1 MVRTVVFVF
10 YDFLKLLAFI
20 MKNSFILLV
29 LIVLISCQNAI
40 PKHETVNN
48 IFKSDILKVIDEV
61 SKLEG
66 LIESNSSTV
75 ELQRQF
81 LNAHSSYKQVE
92 TISEYYFPAVSKAIN
107 GPALSEFEEND
118 GKTLPPE
125 GFQVIEEFIFPTYNS
140 KSKAELLKEM
150 GILSA
155 NLKRLDKVSQTNEFT
170 DSHVFDAMRL
180 EVFRIIT
187 LGITGFDS
195 PIAQKSIP
203 EAAEALES
211 IEKYY
216 KIYADYSADETFQK
230 VLKTIKKGKEYLK
243 TNTNFNAFDRA
254 FFIREI
260 ANPLSIGL
268 YKTQVSLNIP
278 FIKETRGLKTTAQ
291 TLFDKNAFDAEAFSA
306 FPDYETTPEKI
317 ELGKLL
323 FNDPVLSG
331 DNSRSCASC
340 HHSDKAFTDGL
351 EKSVSLNGRSL
362 VKRNTP
368 TLTNIAFQRAFF
380 SDSRVNYLED
390 QAVAVIINENEMHGS
405 FAKSVVALKKQPSYV
420 AKFQKAFPKTT
431 IDEFG
436 IKNALASYI
445 RSLSTYDSKFDG
457 FMQGEEKFDLDE
469 IAGFNLFTG
478 KAKCATCHFIPLT
491 NGTVP
496 PSFVKSESEVLGV
509 PNKYKKLDADLGKFE
524 LTKAEI
530 HRNSF
535 KTPTLRNVELTAP
548 YMHNGV
554 FKTLE
559 EVVDFYND
567 GGGNGLG
574 FNLPNQTLPEDKL
587 NLTNL
592 EKKQLVLFM
601 KSLTDKKYSR

>member
-1 MVRTVVFVF
+1 MV
-10 YDFLKLLAFI
+10 
-20 MKNSFILLV
+20 
-29 LIVLISCQNAI
+29 SCQNAI
-40 PKHETVNN
+40 PKHEMVNN

-61 SKLEG
+61 SKLEN
-66 LIESNSSTV
+66 LIQLNTSTV
-75 ELQRQF
+75 QLQKQF
-81 LNAHSSYKQVE
+81 LKAHSSYKQLE

-107 GPALSEFEEND
+107 GPALAEFEEND

-125 GFQVIEEFIFPTYNS
+125 GFQVIEEFIFPTYNP

-195 PIAQKSIP
+195 QIAQKSIP
-203 EAAEALES
+203 EAASVLES

-216 KIYADYSADETFQK
+216 KIYADNSTDESFQK

-243 TNTNFNAFDRA
+243 MNTDFNAFDRA

-268 YKTQVSLNIP
+268 HKTQVSLKIP

-351 EKSVSLNGRSL
+351 EKSISLDGRSL

-368 TLTNIAFQRAFF
+368 TLTHIAFQRTFF
-380 SDSRVNYLED
+380 YDSRVNYLED
-390 QAVAVIINENEMHGS
+390 QAVAVITNENEMHGS
-405 FAKSVVALKKQPSYV
+405 FAKSVVALKKEVSYV
-420 AKFQKAFPKTT
+420 AKFEKAFPKTE

-457 FMQGEEKFDLDE
+457 FMRGEEKFDLDE
-469 IAGFNLFTG
+469 IAGFNLYTG

-496 PSFVKSESEVLGV
+496 PSFIKSESEVLGV
-509 PNKYKKLDADLGKFE
+509 PDKHKKLDADLGKFE

-535 KTPTLRNVELTAP
+535 KTPTIRNVELTAP

-559 EVVDFYND
+559 EVIDFYND

-574 FNLPNQTLPEDKL
+574 FNLQNQTLPEDKL
-587 NLTNL
+587 NLTEL
-592 EKKQLVLFM
+592 EKKQLIAFM
-601 KSLTDKKYSR
+601 KTLTDKKYY

>member
-1 MVRTVVFVF
+1 MRNRGFCF
-10 YDFLKLLAFI
+10 LQFLKLLTFI

-29 LIVLISCQNAI
+29 LIVLVSCHNAI
-40 PKHETVNN
+40 PKHEKVNN
-48 IFKSDILKVIDEV
+48 IFKSDISKVIDEV
-61 SKLEG
+61 SKLEH
-66 LIESNSSTV
+66 LIKMNTSV
-75 ELQRQF
+75 GELQQQF
-81 LNAHSSYKQVE
+81 LKAHSSYKQVE
-92 TISEYYFPAVSKAIN
+92 TISEYYFPVVSKAIN

-140 KSKAELLKEM
+140 KSKAELLTEM
-150 GILSA
+150 GILLA
-155 NLKRLDKVSQTNEFT
+155 NLKRLDKVSQTNELT

-203 EAAEALES
+203 EAASALES

-216 KIYADYSADETFQK
+216 KIYADNSADESFQI
-230 VLKTIKKGKEYLK
+230 VLKTIKEGKEYLK
-243 TNTNFNAFDRA
+243 RNTNFNAFDRA
-254 FFIREI
+254 FFIRKI
-260 ANPLSIGL
+260 ANPLSVGL
-268 YKTQVSLNIP
+268 YKTQVLLKIP
-278 FIKETRGLKTTAQ
+278 FLKETRGLKATAQ
-291 TLFDKNAFDAEAFSA
+291 TLFDATAFDAEAFSA
-306 FPDYETTPEKI
+306 FPDYKTTPEKI
-317 ELGKLL
+317 ELGQLL
-323 FNDPVLSG
+323 FNDPVLSR

-340 HHSDKAFTDGL
+340 HHSEKAFTDGL
-351 EKSVSLNGRSL
+351 DKSISFDGKSLI
-362 VKRNTP
+362 KRNTP

-380 SDSRVNYLED
+380 YDSRVNYLED
-390 QAVAVIINENEMHGS
+390 QAIAVITNENEMHGS
-405 FAKSVVALKKQPSYV
+405 LKKSVLALKKSVRYV
-420 AKFQKAFPKTT
+420 AKFKRAFPNKE

-445 RSLSTYDSKFDG
+445 RSLSNYDAKFDA
-457 FMQGEEKFDLDE
+457 FMRSEEKLDLDE
-469 IAGFNLFTG
+469 IEGFNLFTG

-496 PSFVKSESEVLGV
+496 PSFMKSESEVLGV
-509 PNKYKKLDADLGKFE
+509 PNNLKKLDADLGKFE

-535 KTPTLRNVELTAP
+535 KTPTLRNIELTSP

-559 EVVDFYND
+559 EVIDFYND

-601 KSLTDKKYSR
+601 KSLTDKKYFQK

>member
-1 MVRTVVFVF
+1 
-10 YDFLKLLAFI
+10 

-48 IFKSDILKVIDEV
+48 IFKSDILKVINEV

-230 VLKTIKKGKEYLK
+230 VLKIIKKGKEYLK

-278 FIKETRGLKTTAQ
+278 FIKETIGLKTTAQ

-420 AKFQKAFPKTT
+420 AKFQKAFPKTA

-457 FMQGEEKFDLDE
+457 FMRGEKKFDLDE

-496 PSFVKSESEVLGV
+496 PSFIKSESEVLGV

-535 KTPTLRNVELTAP
+535 KTPTIRNVELTAP

-559 EVVDFYND
+559 EVIDFYND

-574 FNLPNQTLPEDKL
+574 FNLQNQTLPEDKL
-587 NLTNL
+587 NLTDL
-592 EKKQLVLFM
+592 EKKQLIAFM
-601 KSLTDKKYSR
+601 KTLTDKKYSR